1 MSWPLSLAR
10 SLAWAALYLS
20 AVLSFALETGRL
32 GSAHPPDLARLPA
45 EIGPLRLL
53 EEIPFERSSLGERP
67 PERHTFRRVLG
78 PGGEEGRLFVAWY
91 ARSQRWSGRPHDLE
105 KCYAALGWCERDVR
119 RLDEAHRPWVRSFE
133 RPSADG
139 PEAIQVVHWLEHP
152 GPDHDRLA
160 PAELLGRLTAG
171 RGFRPDVASVYFEFP
186 ATETPDDADL
196 RSAVAALS
204 AALEDLW

>member
-10 SLAWAALYLS
+10 TLAWAALYL
-20 AVLSFALETGRL
+20 AATLSFALETGRL
-32 GSAHPPDLARLPA
+32 GTARAPDLARLPQQL
-45 EIGPLRLL
+45 GPLRLL
-53 EEIPFERSSLGERP
+53 EEIPFEPSSLGERP
-67 PERHTFRRVLG
+67 PERSTFRRVLG

-133 RPSADG
+133 RMLPEG
-139 PEAIQVVHWLEHP
+139 PEAIRVVHWLEHP
-152 GPDHDRLA
+152 GPDGDRLD
-160 PAELLGRLTAG
+160 PAELLTRLRAG
-171 RGFRPDVASVYFEFP
+171 RGLRPDVASVYFEFP
-186 ATETPDDADL
+186 ASETPCDADL
-196 RSAVAALS
+196 RAAVSSLS